1 MKRKFL
7 ETIKKGLG
15 KAYIELS
22 TAENREEYKD
32 TLLYACFHDCSYEYL
47 VEGSK
52 GDYLFALI
60 NLLEDKEYFK
70 QEVIKYL
77 NNALPEISLFAQLI
91 DILEAFY
98 FDGDKQVK
106 TFFAE
111 YYDIFITKGRWTKN
125 KKLCY
130 EYLCIKMY
138 RIYGLKKT
146 LKILDDIERLKIN
159 KDDFDWFLGVI
170 SVKYKNNEKIKN
182 FLPKTNKVDS
192 PKEYTNTF
200 DEFLTLSR
208 GRKYR
213 CAFAFWA
220 TESEYNKCLTYL
232 QTTDNKEDVRKI
244 LREFQYKD
252 CPKKIPVDILLS
264 LLHKHGKEM
273 DCEIYET
280 LSYIKS
286 KEVEQLALTLLN
298 DKENRVSAIHMLM
311 VNYKKE
317 YKNLLVNAYK
327 KVVFSF
333 NYHTLLTR
341 YTIDFMYSTKKD
353 LPDEILFYAYEKSY
367 CAFNREYII
376 DCMKKRN
383 LLTKEMLNELQYDS
397 VYEISKKAQRWLK
410 KV

>member
-60 NLLEDKEYFK
+60 NLFEDKDCFK
-70 QEVIKYL
+70 QEIIKYL
-77 NNALPEISLFAQLI
+77 NNALPEISLFAQLV

-98 FDGDKQVK
+98 FDGDKDVK

-111 YYDIFITKGRWTKN
+111 YYDSFIAKGRWTKN

-130 EYLCIKMY
+130 EYLCITMD
-138 RIYGLKKT
+138 RMYGLKKT
-146 LKILDDIERLKIN
+146 LKILDDIDRLKID
-159 KDDFDWFLGVI
+159 KDDVLWFICRV
-170 SVKYKNNEKIKN
+170 SSRYKKNERVKN
-182 FLPKTNKVDS
+182 FHAEKQDKKTKQ
-192 PKEYTNTF
+192 EYTHTF

-208 GRKYR
+208 EKKYFR
-213 CAFAFWA
+213 AFAFRA
-220 TESEYNKCLTYL
+220 TEDEYNKCLSYL
-232 QTTDNKEDVRKI
+232 QTTDNKEDVRNI
-244 LREFQYKD
+244 LRQFQHND
-252 CPKKIPVDILLS
+252 CPKRIPVDVLFS
-264 LLHKHGKEM
+264 LLGKHGKEI

-286 KEVEQLALTLLN
+286 EKVERLALTLLN

-353 LPDEILFYAYEKSY
+353 LPNEILFYAYEKSY

-397 VYEISKKAQRWLK
+397 DYETSKKAQRWLK
-410 KV
+410 KM